1 MSQRP
6 EQSTRPSSSP
16 LPPQLS
22 PRLSIYRWHPGMIA
36 SIAHR
41 GSGLVLV
48 LLVPLYLWLLYG
60 MAGNAANFAAV
71 FDWLHTGVGKFSLW
85 LAGVALVYHFCNGIR
100 FLTMDAGWGE
110 SRAQLRSGAK
120 IVIAVSVVAAL
131 LLAGLLC
138 IV

>member
-1 MSQRP
+1 MNEQP
-6 EQSTRPSSSP
+6 EQRTRPLSP
-16 LPPQLS
+16 PLS

-41 GSGLVLV
+41 GSGLILV
-48 LLVPLYLWLLYG
+48 LCAPLYLWLLHG
-60 MAGNAANFAAV
+60 MADNAANFATV
-71 FDWLHTGVGKFSLW
+71 FDWLHSGMGKFSLW

-110 SRAQLRSGAK
+110 SRARLRSSAK
-120 IVIAVSVVAAL
+120 MVIAVSAVAAL

-138 IV
+138 IA